1 MSLTKE
7 SIEKKVE
14 EMEKREKNK
23 QKEHEKKQHSKSEPE
38 QIIPRVN
45 PDVLNTAL
53 ASVALEKMGHP
64 SHTRASASL
73 DPQTI
78 ALAKK
83 MLSCMDC
90 TLITMEEWD
99 CNKTE
104 KGKKLT
110 HPFYKKG
117 EEPQCS
123 ESKFVN
129 CPSWRLYFSHRVS
142 RLFVG
147 SEAERKRIKK
157 KSMQVGREDKN
168 ER

>member
-7 SIEKKVE
+7 SIAERVE
-14 EMEKREKNK
+14 EMEKREKK
-23 QKEHEKKQHSKSEPE
+23 RKKEHKNEP
-38 QIIPRVN
+38 ITPRVN

-78 ALAKK
+78 ARAKE
-83 MLSCMDC
+83 MLSCTNC

-104 KGKKLT
+104 KGKNSRIPST
-110 HPFYKKG
+110 KK
-117 EEPQCS
+117 
-123 ESKFVN
+123 
-129 CPSWRLYFSHRVS
+129 
-142 RLFVG
+142 
-147 SEAERKRIKK
+147 A
-157 KSMQVGREDKN
+157 KSLSVARAN
-168 ER
+168 S

>member
-23 QKEHEKKQHSKSEPE
+23 KEEHKKEPVT
-38 QIIPRVN
+38 PRVN
-45 PDVLNTAL
+45 PDALNTAL

-78 ALAKK
+78 ALAKE
-83 MLSCMDC
+83 MLSSMDC
-90 TLITMEEWD
+90 TLIAVEWD
-99 CNKTE
+99 CNRAE
-104 KGKKLT
+104 KGKKLA
-110 HPFYKKG
+110 HPFYEKG
-117 EEPQCS
+117 KEPQCTNGR
-123 ESKFVN
+123 FVN
-129 CPSWRLYFSHRVS
+129 CPAWRLYFSFRVS

-168 ER
+168 GR